1 MFKHHNIFS
10 ISAVTLIFLDC
21 FVEIYSFASLG
32 TVLQMGFDYNFFLAI
47 LIFVLMVSSFI
58 GAVALVFK
66 RNFALKLCFLLY
78 IVQILGFIY
87 NEAYYVLS
95 FGLWI
100 SWSTEIGDLS
110 IEINLVAAFISALI
124 FMAIKSLGKVTDDK

>member
-1 MFKHHNIFS
+1 
-10 ISAVTLIFLDC
+10 V
-21 FVEIYSFASLG
+21 
-32 TVLQMGFDYNFFLAI
+32 AI
-47 LIFVLMVSSFI
+47 L
-58 GAVALVFK
+58 FK

-87 NEAYYVLS
+87 NAAYYVLS

-110 IEINLVAAFISALI
+110 IEINLVAVFISALI
-124 FMAIKSLGKVTDDK
+124 FMAIKSLGKGTGDK